1 MPALDMEKSRINLIG
16 VFYVFLG
23 RLTLVNEDIPGS
35 AARGKAA
42 CIGILRNSGVGTH
55 GSCAH
60 ALHTQTLSPV
70 PAQDPTPLMP
80 FSGHFSPPNS
90 RFALAGQ
97 GGATH
102 APNTGGKGRRSGCTH
117 PSPVFLRAAQVRY
130 FSLFSFSFSP
140 PHPTPGPPGQSPVIS
155 SPEAFKSFKLGGFWV
170 KNV

>member
-60 ALHTQTLSPV
+60 ALHRQTLSPV

-80 FSGHFSPPNS
+80 FSGHFSPPTPVS
-90 RFALAGQ
+90 PWRGRGVRPTLQIRGEK
-97 GGATH
+97 GEEVGAPTRVPFSC
-102 APNTGGKGRRSGCTH
+102 APHKFGI
-117 PSPVFLRAAQVRY
+117 SPFFL
-130 FSLFSFSFSP
+130 FLFLPP
-140 PHPTPGPPGQSPVIS
+140 PHPP
-155 SPEAFKSFKLGGFWV
+155 ALLGRV
-170 KNV
+170 Q